1 MDGLKDGGR
10 EGRREGGREGGTDGV
25 SEGLASAEDAGRRPS
40 GAGAFRR
47 YTQCPWVGSGVRV
60 RYLAP
65 ALSRPALS
73 RAASTVSFRTFV
85 HRALCDR
92 MRGVARL
99 VAPARRP
106 RTCAGAGPLHPR
118 CGESGRPTRCG
129 GSGPKAGAG
138 AGSRSR
144 GRFPFRVVRQPR
156 GPDCAAPAPAFGQ
169 PPLLSMAGP
178 SPLLSMAGPS
188 PLLSMA
194 AVFAT
199 VNGRAVPSANLL
211 YCRWPGR
218 RRARPLT
225 TQPAATRRWAAHSVA
240 ARGVECVLVRP
251 FPDLLGAG
259 AGRPQCH
266 GTRCRLCGPGAC
278 ACLRPASPYCHFP
291 GRGAGSR
298 PGRPRCDGT
307 RCRLW
312 QGAPVLGQSP
322 LRVFGRRVGEGAAS
336 RPRGRGRTWR
346 APLVAS

>member
-1 MDGLKDGGR
+1 M
-10 EGRREGGREGGTDGV
+10 

-106 RTCAGAGPLHPR
+106 RTCAGDGPLHPR

-178 SPLLSMAGPS
+178 S
-188 PLLSMA
+188 
-194 AVFAT
+194 
-199 VNGRAVPSANLL
+199 
-211 YCRWPGR
+211 
-218 RRARPLT
+218 ARP
-225 TQPAATRRWAAHSVA
+225 PPHHS
-240 ARGVECVLVRP
+240 
-251 FPDLLGAG
+251 AG
-259 AGRPQCH
+259 CDSEVGRPQCS
-266 GTRCRLCGPGAC
+266 GTRCRM
-278 ACLRPASPYCHFP
+278 CL
-291 GRGAGSR
+291 
-298 PGRPRCDGT
+298 
-307 RCRLW
+307 
-312 QGAPVLGQSP
+312 GAPVPGSTRRGGGPPTVSWHAVPTVWPGRLRLPSARFP
-322 LRVFGRRVGEGAAS
+322 LLSLSG
-336 RPRGRGRTWR
+336 PRGR
-346 APLVAS
+346 VAARPPTV